1 MNYTKPEV
9 IVNGAAIAAI
19 QAGNKPFTVKSDA
32 IPNDETHSDAAYE
45 ADE

>member
-1 MNYTKPEV
+1 MNYAKPEV
-9 IVNGAAIAAI
+9 IVNGTAIAVI
-19 QAGNKPFTVKSDA
+19 QMGHKPFTIKSDA